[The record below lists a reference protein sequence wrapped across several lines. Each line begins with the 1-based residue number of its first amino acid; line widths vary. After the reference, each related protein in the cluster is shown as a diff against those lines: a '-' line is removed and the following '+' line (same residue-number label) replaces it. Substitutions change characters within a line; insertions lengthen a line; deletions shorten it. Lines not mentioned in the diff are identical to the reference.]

1 MNTHRLVRLAILLR
15 RNTALALAGVML
27 VGGVAAPL
35 AASARDYDPL
45 TKGANPF
52 AAATGWV
59 EKRGEIV
66 VIDDSTVADAKTVS
80 VVPAYV
86 SAAGGDAAWLDL
98 ALGLQNG
105 KLDAGAAVAATAAP
119 LDVVTRGAFGF
130 AGQATDADLDV
141 LRISVGLGHILAL
154 RGMGDHQGAETLAAE
169 LRKQSDLLDVLD
181 QDSRA
186 VATQILQGGGSE
198 MVGVTLGRALTTGLR
213 GIATRERAHGYFVA
227 GVWSGAATL
236 VAARGGNANF
246 AGFAEPMAQM
256 LDKDARFGSHDRK
269 IASAMRTMAKEL
281 TSSRPDTVAVR
292 NQVALVL
299 AVARG

>member
-1 MNTHRLVRLAILLR
+1 MNTHRLVRLATLLR
-15 RNTALALAGVML
+15 RQTAAALAGAIL
-27 VGGVAAPL
+27 VGGVASPL
-35 AASARDYDPL
+35 AAAARDFDPL

-59 EKRGEIV
+59 DKRGEIV

-80 VVPAYV
+80 VMPAYV
-86 SAAGGDAAWLDL
+86 GASGGDAAWLDL

-105 KLDAGAAVAATAAP
+105 KLDAGAAVSAAAAP
-119 LDVVTRGAFGF
+119 LDVVTRGTFGF

-154 RGMGDHQGAETLAAE
+154 RGMGDEQGAETIAAE
-169 LRKQSDLLDVLD
+169 LRKQSKLLAVLD
-181 QDSRA
+181 ADSRS
-186 VATQILQGGGSE
+186 VAAQILQGGGQE

-256 LDKDARFGSHDRK
+256 LDKDARFGSHDRQ
-269 IASAMRTMAKEL
+269 IASAMRAMAKEL
-281 TSSRPDTVAVR
+281 SSERPDAGAVR
-292 NQVALVL
+292 KQVATVL
-299 AVARG
+299 AIARG